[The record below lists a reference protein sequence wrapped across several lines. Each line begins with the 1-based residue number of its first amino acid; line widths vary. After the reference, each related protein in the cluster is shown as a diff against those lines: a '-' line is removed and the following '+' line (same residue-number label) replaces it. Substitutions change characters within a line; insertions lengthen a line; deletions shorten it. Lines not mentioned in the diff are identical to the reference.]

1 MITNKDIRVENGNL
15 VLNGDKYP
23 VDGQSPEAIMQ
34 IVEDNS
40 DSTPTAESTAPIT
53 SGGVFAADKD
63 ITDTIGDITQ
73 TGIIG
78 ATVAAQ
84 LGNIHGQIGSL
95 KFAVFEHEFTDVD
108 ITNAWGS
115 MYEST
120 DTLSFD
126 ISSLGLQSSP
136 KFAIVGIRS
145 TGAAVMLTAA
155 TNTATAIN
163 FRAVRPSTASGLTI
177 VATAF
182 VIY

>member
-1 MITNKDIRVENGNL
+1 MITNKDISIDKGGNII
-15 VLNGDKYP
+15 LNGDKYP
-23 VDGQSPEAIMQ
+23 LASQAEIDAVK
-34 IVEDNS
+34 EDI
-40 DSTPTAESTAPIT
+40 DDL
-53 SGGVFAADKD
+53 G
-63 ITDTIGDITQ
+63 DTIGDITQ
-73 TGIIG
+73 TGITG
-78 ATVAAQ
+78 ASVAAQ

-145 TGAAVMLTAA
+145 TGVAVMLTAA

-177 VATAF
+177 VATAL

>member
-23 VDGQSPEAIMQ
+23 LGGQSPEAIMQ

-40 DSTPTAESTAPIT
+40 DTTPTENSEAPIT
-53 SGGVFAADKD
+53 SGGVFAALA
-63 ITDTIGDITQ
+63 
-73 TGIIG
+73 GI
-78 ATVAAQ
+78 A
-84 LGNIHGQIGSL
+84 GQIGEL
-95 KFAVFEHEFTDVD
+95 HFAVFEHEFTDVD

-120 DTLSFD
+120 ETLSFD
-126 ISSLGLQSSP
+126 ISTLGLQNAP
-136 KFAIVGIRS
+136 KFAIVGLRS

-155 TNTATAIN
+155 TNTATAIT
-163 FRAVRPSTASGLTI
+163 FRAVRPSTASDLKI
-177 VATAF
+177 VATVL